1 MDQIVLFPVKLDTP
15 AQLEI
20 LQERACCLD
29 SGVEV
34 TSTVQVV
41 NDQNYAMEYNFT

>member
-1 MDQIVLFPVKLDTP
+1 MDQIVRFPVKLDTP

-20 LQERACCLD
+20 LQGHACRLD

-41 NDQNYAMEYNFT
+41 NDQIYAMEYNFT